1 MKAVCPEC
9 ECVHSPG
16 DAIALNRF
24 DPAIPTRYISFSGL
38 TPPRAT
44 RAEAKADQCAYRIKR
59 RVLLRGGDL
68 S

>member
-9 ECVHSPG
+9 ECVHCPG

-44 RAEAKADQCAYRIKR
+44 RAEAEADQCARLPDQAAR
-59 RVLLRGGDL
+59 PAEGR
-68 S
+68 